1 MSTTPPIT
9 NCGVKLS
16 YFTHFIEAFG
26 GRETFQGLTT
36 TDVCEKFV
44 KPATANEQSSWIEH
58 LQGENSPAVG
68 VASAFISHAW
78 HYHFVDGVDAMID
91 HFAGEEDPVIWFDL
105 FCNNQH
111 KAVDLPFEWWCNT
124 FKSAIASLN
133 RTVVILSP
141 WNNPHPLTR
150 AWCLWEIYCTIDTNS
165 RFEIAMTRSETQ
177 KFITDLVDQGHEV
190 INTML
195 ATVKSERSECWK
207 PEDQQRIH
215 DTIRRTVGF
224 AVVDGKV
231 FEKFRE
237 WFITKI
243 QSSIATT
250 RGLMDDILGFP
261 LSSLQLRQRLGAL
274 YFEQG
279 EYEKSVVQNL
289 EILNLMKEVYAEDD
303 DPMGFMISIKKN
315 LARTYECQGK
325 YDEAVDVF
333 QQILRSYQKKHGNMH
348 QNTLLALLDL
358 ERAKSQQQKKTD
370 LKRVVVPGRDDT
382 IIDVNQ
388 KKDEANTEIGK
399 DTKIDLSS
407 LLSTE
412 ADEKEVVTLE
422 SLDTK
427 HVFAQHLQR
436 QKQYQLAEIFY
447 RECYEKGLLHF
458 GADHPAV
465 LTYQHN
471 LGELYN
477 SISEYAKGEEMLGDC
492 SERLKKVLGPEHP
505 NTLVAVKNYVVS
517 LKQQKKFKEAE
528 KALLE
533 SLDDCKAAYGIESD
547 KTLQIMAALGSFY
560 FQIEKHQ
567 DALPYLET
575 VAMTSVQV
583 FGPLD
588 NRTMTA
594 LWNYSSCKSYLN
606 KDDKK
611 EVTKGNGSVESS
623 PTVVAPISGWLFK
636 RSRWLKSW
644 RLRHFTI
651 DDHKIVIAKDQSSK
665 AHLTIPLTQSTSTK
679 IVTFPKGAQFYFD
692 LTSSDAKE
700 VYVFAST
707 SEQERKKWMDAINK
721 HKR

>member
-1 MSTTPPIT
+1 MSTTTPPIT
-9 NCGVKLS
+9 NYGVKLS
-16 YFTHFIEAFG
+16 YFTQFIEAFG
-26 GRETFQGLTT
+26 GREAFQGLTT

-44 KPATANEQSSWIEH
+44 KPATADEQCSWIEH
-58 LQGENSPAVG
+58 LQSDNSSAVG
-68 VASAFISHAW
+68 
-78 HYHFVDGVDAMID
+78 
-91 HFAGEEDPVIWFDL
+91 
-105 FCNNQH
+105 
-111 KAVDLPFEWWCNT
+111 
-124 FKSAIASLN
+124 
-133 RTVVILSP
+133 
-141 WNNPHPLTR
+141 
-150 AWCLWEIYCTIDTNS
+150 
-165 RFEIAMTRSETQ
+165 
-177 KFITDLVDQGHEV
+177 
-190 INTML
+190 
-195 ATVKSERSECWK
+195 
-207 PEDQQRIH
+207 
-215 DTIRRTVGF
+215 
-224 AVVDGKV
+224 
-231 FEKFRE
+231 
-237 WFITKI
+237 
-243 QSSIATT
+243 
-250 RGLMDDILGFP
+250 
-261 LSSLQLRQRLGAL
+261 RLGAL

-289 EILNLMKEVYAEDD
+289 EILNLMKEVYAEED

-358 ERAKSQQQKKTD
+358 ERAKSQQQKKID
-370 LKRVVVPGRDDT
+370 LKRVVIPGRDAT
-382 IIDVNQ
+382 IVNVNQ
-388 KKDEANTEIGK
+388 TKDEASKEDGK
-399 DTKIDLSS
+399 DPKIDLSS

-412 ADEKEVVTLE
+412 DDEKEVVTLE

-436 QKQYQLAEIFY
+436 QKQYQLAEVFY

-471 LGELYN
+471 LGDLYN
-477 SISEYAKGEEMLGDC
+477 SINQYGKGEEMLGDC
-492 SERLKKVLGPEHP
+492 SARLKKVLGPEHP

-517 LKQQKKFKEAE
+517 LKQQKKFTVAE
-528 KALLE
+528 RVLLE

-560 FQIEKHQ
+560 FQIEKYQ

-594 LWNYSSCKSYLN
+594 LWNYSSCKSFLN

-611 EVTKGNGSVESS
+611 EATKGNGESL
-623 PTVVAPISGWLFK
+623 TTTAPVSGWLFK

-665 AHLTIPLTQSTSTK
+665 SHLTIPLTQSTSTK

-692 LTSSDAKE
+692 LTSSNAKE
-700 VYVFAST
+700 VYLFAST
-707 SEQERKKWMDAINK
+707 SEEERKKWMDAINN
-721 HKR
+721 HKK